1 MSKGNRLRRALVA
14 LVMLAALSIT
24 GFGAGPASAAG
35 AAQRVTG
42 AAQPKTLLGGSV
54 EKTQRITLH
63 LTASPNYAVTC
74 YAYIGGPNESGTVVE
89 GYQMTV
95 VGSTTCSPAV
105 LYLHMTVY
113 LYWNGEPMRAGSAT
127 GTSYVTSTVTG
138 PCIAGTWFGEL
149 DLSIL
154 WPAGVTGPPTYTTR
168 TNTVVIDSC

>member
-1 MSKGNRLRRALVA
+1 
-14 LVMLAALSIT
+14 LSIA
-24 GFGAGPASAAG
+24 GFGASPASAAG
-35 AAQRVTG
+35 ATGATGAAQHVTG
-42 AAQPKTLLGGSV
+42 AAQPKTLSGGSV

-74 YAYIGGPNESGTVVE
+74 YAYIGGPYETGTAVD
-89 GYQMTV
+89 GYQMYV
-95 VGSTTCSPAV
+95 VGSTTCTPAV

-138 PCIAGTWFGEL
+138 PCIAGTWYGEL
-149 DLSIL
+149 ELSIV
-154 WPAGVTGPPTYTTR
+154 WPAGVTGPPTYTTQ